1 MSHLRKSKAR
11 ERFTIRHQYL
21 RGSYK
26 KKGVGDKKE
35 KNKKLATREIR
46 GKAEVNSIIENKG
59 RESLKMGQRDA
70 AKSSNM
76 AKMKTA
82 KRI

>member
-21 RGSYK
+21 RGSYEIK
-26 KKGVGDKKE
+26 RRQE
-35 KNKKLATREIR
+35 RKNKNLATREIR

-59 RESLKMGQRDA
+59 RESLKMGEYNAARAPTWQR
-70 AKSSNM
+70 
-76 AKMKTA
+76 
-82 KRI
+82 

>member
-21 RGSYK
+21 RGSYEK
-26 KKGVGDKKE
+26 KRRQE
-35 KNKKLATREIR
+35 RKNKNLATREIR

-59 RESLKMGQRDA
+59 RESLMLQELQHGKDENCQ
-70 AKSSNM
+70 KNL
-76 AKMKTA
+76 T
-82 KRI
+82 I